1 MEAED
6 ALRVLNLQAGASPT
20 EVRAAYRQ
28 MLKDWHPDRFTG
40 DARRLLEAEP
50 RTRLIITAYRALSR
64 APSSGS
70 MSPGRSDFEWFEL
83 PIWTQLN
90 LFRRA
95 GRPSYPYPYTVWD
108 RFAIAGLVVVM
119 LGLTLLSVIFDW

>member
-83 PIWTQLN
+83 PH
-90 LFRRA
+90 
-95 GRPSYPYPYTVWD
+95 PYPYTVWD

-119 LGLTLLSVIFDW
+119 LGLTVLSVIFDW